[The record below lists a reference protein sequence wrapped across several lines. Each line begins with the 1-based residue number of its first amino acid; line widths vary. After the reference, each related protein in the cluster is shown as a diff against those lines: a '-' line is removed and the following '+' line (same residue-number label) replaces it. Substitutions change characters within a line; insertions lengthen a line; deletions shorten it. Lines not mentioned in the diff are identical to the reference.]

1 MQYLIGV
8 DIGTQSTRAA
18 VMEESGRILTQA
30 SKETELIY
38 EGDRWVWQEP
48 DRMYGDAVETVKAA
62 VEKARI
68 APQQVASICMD
79 AQMAGTMGIGKKG
92 EAVTPYDSWLD
103 KRCEDSWEELRAFG
117 EDEIISITGAPVT
130 YAHGP
135 KILWWKKHRPEIYRK
150 IDKFVPPG
158 SYLTMRFCG
167 LTGEQAFIDHTYL
180 HFSGFADTR
189 RKGWSDRLLRALGV
203 EESKMPRIVRPWD
216 LAGGLTK
223 ETAEA
228 CGLREGTPVVCGCG
242 DTAACAVGAGITRP
256 GVMYDVAG
264 TASVFACAVG
274 RYQPDVK
281 YKTILFAPGV
291 IEGLYTPMA
300 YISGGGMCLKWFRDA
315 ILRGEKSYRELDALA
330 EEVPRGSAGL
340 IFTPHFSGRVCPN
353 DGVIKGSWLGLTMRH
368 DYRYLYRAIVE
379 SLAYEYKMYLDI
391 IQESV
396 LLEGGGSHVL
406 SVGGG
411 AQSALMNQI
420 KADVLGLPVRTL
432 ENPDTGALGC
442 GVIAGYGVGLY
453 DSIPETVDRLTAQ
466 KQEFIPEPQGHLD
479 YQPYTQAYRNSF
491 ERLRPVYTFLQKA
504 RHQA

>member
-167 LTGEQAFIDHTYL
+167 LTGEQAFMRPYFIFIFRICRYQKEGLVRQAIAGAGCGRKQDAQNCPSL
-180 HFSGFADTR
+180 GSGGRLDERNR
-189 RKGWSDRLLRALGV
+189 R
-203 EESKMPRIVRPWD
+203 
-216 LAGGLTK
+216 
-223 ETAEA
+223 
-228 CGLREGTPVVCGCG
+228 GLRPAGRNPGSVRLRRYRRLRCGRWDHEARGYVC
-242 DTAACAVGAGITRP
+242 
-256 GVMYDVAG
+256 VAG

-274 RYQPDVK
+274 GYQPDVK

-291 IEGLYTPMA
+291 IEGLYTPDGL
-300 YISGGGMCLKWFRDA
+300 YFRRRNVLKNGFRDA
-315 ILRGEKSYRELDALA
+315 ILRGRKKL
-330 EEVPRGSAGL
+330 PGTG
-340 IFTPHFSGRVCPN
+340 C
-353 DGVIKGSWLGLTMRH
+353 LG
-368 DYRYLYRAIVE
+368 
-379 SLAYEYKMYLDI
+379 
-391 IQESV
+391 
-396 LLEGGGSHVL
+396 
-406 SVGGG
+406 GGG
-411 AQSALMNQI
+411 AKRQR
-420 KADVLGLPVRTL
+420 RTNFYASL
-432 ENPDTGALGC
+432 FRPCLSKRRCDKRQLAGAYN
-442 GVIAGYGVGLY
+442 A
-453 DSIPETVDRLTAQ
+453 A
-466 KQEFIPEPQGHLD
+466 
-479 YQPYTQAYRNSF
+479 
-491 ERLRPVYTFLQKA
+491 
-504 RHQA
+504 